1 MALSLLLIAG
11 LAVVTVRAQDAERGE
26 PVGNGPARQ
35 LFDTWLSQQ
44 MDLLPRIESFSI
56 ASDVVHRVE
65 GTAGNREARYGILY
79 RRSESEDL
87 GRGDVQY
94 FVLDGDTL
102 NVSERR
108 RVERTISSMITP
120 ELGPLLNGLR
130 LPTFMLGRAR
140 QVDAPVR
147 IQRGERSLIRFT
159 FLLES
164 PEPGARQDGPARG
177 RPGMGVPPGG
187 RRPPGGMR
195 PPPGGGREAPPPRI
209 AAIFDEATGHL
220 VMTRIQIRMPGERV
234 LMAET
239 RFHRVEGLDLP
250 LSRTVRG
257 TFPQERRLRTVTVRL
272 DHETRF
278 SQPVVRMRN

>member
-1 MALSLLLIAG
+1 MLTSSLRMALSLLLIAG
-11 LAVVTVRAQDAERGE
+11 LAVVTVHAQDAERGE

-87 GRGDVQY
+87 GRGDLQY

-164 PEPGARQDGPARG
+164 PEPGARQD
-177 RPGMGVPPGG
+177 
-187 RRPPGGMR
+187 
-195 PPPGGGREAPPPRI
+195 
-209 AAIFDEATGHL
+209 
-220 VMTRIQIRMPGERV
+220 
-234 LMAET
+234 
-239 RFHRVEGLDLP
+239 
-250 LSRTVRG
+250 
-257 TFPQERRLRTVTVRL
+257 
-272 DHETRF
+272 
-278 SQPVVRMRN
+278 